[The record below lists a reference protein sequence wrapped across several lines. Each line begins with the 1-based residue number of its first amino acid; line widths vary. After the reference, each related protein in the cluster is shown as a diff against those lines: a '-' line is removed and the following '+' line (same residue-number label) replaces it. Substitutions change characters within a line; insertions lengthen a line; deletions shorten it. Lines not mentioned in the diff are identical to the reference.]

1 MSNVGKYKKKQAV
14 LAARIKDW
22 ENGLSKKGAGFKKP
36 GSQKGNWQKKGV
48 VRGMHANPES

>member
-36 GSQKGNWQKKGV
+36 GSQKGNW
-48 VRGMHANPES
+48 